1 MTTLHDLIQVGA
13 LKSALK
19 PVSLDSY
26 PGQIV
31 SHSEFN
37 SMGDAEKLSFKG
49 LVVIDGAQ
57 WYATVRGADPT
68 LAKKV
73 YSGDGGL
80 RVGVWN
86 REKKKYFLAEVI
98 DGTLNVIERL
108 TVPENTDNRAE
119 AQPEKSEKENKTMA
133 DSKAVDLLDSFGE
146 EALKNIKENAKPAEE
161 PTVAVGD
168 AKEKSKAQ
176 ENKEKREKE
185 INEIKTKVSEQGL
198 ADRTSVVSKNQ
209 KYGRLMGF
217 VTKTND
223 TVKVSKRQVAK
234 MQQGKPVLSSD
245 APQDVKADHD
255 AGKKVPAKWYEKKVS
270 ACLRNTNPG
279 AIIGVVI
286 ATPVGGRFDLN
297 DLSNPNKR
305 FEFDETQM
313 DLKYT
318 YHPKEEAYVVLGA
331 WYDGKILEDDTVIGS
346 KATTIQLVNSVAAAS
361 ANDASGKP
369 KVRPKLV
376 QNRDARKSLLIPGN
390 YFPAKVYETIAYQNL
405 SAEDAA
411 ALNYN
416 FEAMLKND
424 ENGKVAEELNAGSNL
439 NIVRTA
445 TGVTSDVFAQ
455 GKSAGP
461 ATMGEIPTYYDKTA
475 NLKEVKIARRA
486 KKESKGKSGVFTYP
500 FIYHKLDDRENGPL
514 AVPEF
519 KKVFDNFHI
528 DEDKF
533 ISVVDKSTKKST
545 SRSAKVTLNN
555 EDFLRAAIL
564 GGGLIQG
571 SSSSISQIQE
581 NLLDIFK

>member
-49 LVVIDGAQ
+49 LVVIGGAQ

-133 DSKAVDLLDSFGE
+133 DSKAVDLLDSLGE
-146 EALKNIKENAKPAEE
+146 EALKNIKENAK

-245 APQDVKADHD
+245 APQDVKAEHD

>member
-119 AQPEKSEKENKTMA
+119 AQPEKSEKENNTMA

-161 PTVAVGD
+161 PTVAAGD

-245 APQDVKADHD
+245 APQDVKAEHD

-331 WYDGKILEDDTVIGS
+331 WSVSYTHLTLP
-346 KATTIQLVNSVAAAS
+346 TI
-361 ANDASGKP
+361 
-369 KVRPKLV
+369 
-376 QNRDARKSLLIPGN
+376 
-390 YFPAKVYETIAYQNL
+390 
-405 SAEDAA
+405 
-411 ALNYN
+411 
-416 FEAMLKND
+416 
-424 ENGKVAEELNAGSNL
+424 
-439 NIVRTA
+439 
-445 TGVTSDVFAQ
+445 
-455 GKSAGP
+455 
-461 ATMGEIPTYYDKTA
+461 
-475 NLKEVKIARRA
+475 
-486 KKESKGKSGVFTYP
+486 
-500 FIYHKLDDRENGPL
+500 
-514 AVPEF
+514 
-519 KKVFDNFHI
+519 
-528 DEDKF
+528 
-533 ISVVDKSTKKST
+533 
-545 SRSAKVTLNN
+545 
-555 EDFLRAAIL
+555 
-564 GGGLIQG
+564 
-571 SSSSISQIQE
+571 
-581 NLLDIFK
+581 

>member
-146 EALKNIKENAKPAEE
+146 ETLKNIKENAKPAEE

-245 APQDVKADHD
+245 APQDVKAEHD

>member
-146 EALKNIKENAKPAEE
+146 EALKNIKENAKP
-161 PTVAVGD
+161 TVAVGD

-245 APQDVKADHD
+245 APQDVKAEHD

>member
-98 DGTLNVIERL
+98 DGALNVIERL
-108 TVPENTDNRAE
+108 TVPGNTDNRAE

-161 PTVAVGD
+161 PTVAAGD
-168 AKEKSKAQ
+168 PKEKSKAQ

-245 APQDVKADHD
+245 APQDVKAEHD

-475 NLKEVKIARRA
+475 N
-486 KKESKGKSGVFTYP
+486 P
-500 FIYHKLDDRENGPL
+500 Q
-514 AVPEF
+514 
-519 KKVFDNFHI
+519 
-528 DEDKF
+528 
-533 ISVVDKSTKKST
+533 
-545 SRSAKVTLNN
+545 RS
-555 EDFLRAAIL
+555 
-564 GGGLIQG
+564 
-571 SSSSISQIQE
+571 
-581 NLLDIFK
+581 